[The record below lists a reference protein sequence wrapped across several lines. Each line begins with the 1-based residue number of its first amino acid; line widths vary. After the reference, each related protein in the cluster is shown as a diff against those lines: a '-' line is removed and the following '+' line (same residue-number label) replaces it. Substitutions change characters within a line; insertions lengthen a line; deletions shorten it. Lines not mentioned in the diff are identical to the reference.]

1 MTTSNDSTQESG
13 LKVRWAILLY
23 LLVVALLAALTY
35 YDARQAVSAE
45 PERASVVGASGAESS
60 LTMAPTTAEPL
71 TAAPGDADPA
81 AGPWHRVFWM
91 LTMALVLFIAS
102 LPLFFALTQRLRDA
116 NAELDETL
124 AEYQRD
130 MDQSPSLDELTGQFN
145 RPGLERLLDSELVR
159 CKRHGLDCCV
169 AALELDGFAELRAER
184 GQSIAD
190 AVLLQCAA
198 RLASIIRGCDILGLL
213 DTERFGLILPQTAL
227 ENGIIAAER
236 VRQVLAET
244 RIGMPDSDKDIQVTA
259 SVGITS
265 AREAE
270 IDRDLLLRLAQRR
283 LERAVETGRD
293 RVVSVDD

>member
-1 MTTSNDSTQESG
+1 MTRYDDSTQESG

-23 LLVVALLAALTY
+23 LLVVALLAAFTY
-35 YDARQAVSAE
+35 YDARQAALAE
-45 PERASVVGASGAESS
+45 PERASVVDAGGAESS
-60 LTMAPTTAEPL
+60 LAKATTTARIWS
-71 TAAPGDADPA
+71 AARSDADPT

-116 NAELDETL
+116 NAELDQAL
-124 AEYQRD
+124 AEHLRD
-130 MDQSPSLDELTGQFN
+130 MDQLPSLDELTGQFN

-169 AALELDGFAELRAER
+169 AAFELDGFAELRAER
-184 GQSIAD
+184 GQSAAD

-198 RLASIIRGCDILGLL
+198 RLASIIRGCDTLGLL
-213 DTERFGLILPQTAL
+213 DSERFGLLLTQTAL

-236 VRQVLAET
+236 IRDILTET
-244 RIGMPDSDKDIQVTA
+244 RIGMPDSDEEVQLTA

-265 AREAE
+265 LREADVE
-270 IDRDLLLRLAQRR
+270 RDLLRLAQRR
-283 LERAVETGRD
+283 LERAIAAGRD
-293 RVVSVDD
+293 RVVAVDY